1 MERPVK
7 VPNAVQDIFR
17 QYVDAVRDCLVVS
30 ERCYLKGWPDRKA
43 EVLNAVRVVRLNYDL
58 QLLRLEYL
66 VRVGSLEPAMWK
78 SISAISDRIWKD
90 WKDNDETALKEKS
103 QLYRDILA
111 QLDAGR
117 AVADPAAMEGPIAG
131 AGGDPEYLKASEDL
145 RKKYWALDADL
156 QKLAGAPS
164 SGG

>member
-1 MERPVK
+1 M
-7 VPNAVQDIFR
+7 
-17 QYVDAVRDCLVVS
+17 DAVRDCLVVS

-43 EVLNAVRVVRLNYDL
+43 AVQNAVRVVRLNCDL

-66 VRVGSLEPAMWK
+66 VREGSLEPATWK
-78 SISAISDRIWKD
+78 SISAISDRVWKD
-90 WKDNDETALKEKS
+90 WENADETALKEKS

-117 AVADPAAMEGPIAG
+117 AMADPAATEGPIAG
-131 AGGDPEYLKASEDL
+131 ARGDPEYLKASENL
-145 RKKYWALDADL
+145 RKKYWALDAQL
-156 QKLAGAPS
+156 QELASEPS